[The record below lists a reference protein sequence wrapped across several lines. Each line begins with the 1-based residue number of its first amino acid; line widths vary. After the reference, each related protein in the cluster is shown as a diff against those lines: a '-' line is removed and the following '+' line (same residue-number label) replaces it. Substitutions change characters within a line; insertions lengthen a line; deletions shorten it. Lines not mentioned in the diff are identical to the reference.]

1 MNYYHNL
8 VTQKSWTELTLLKR
22 RLNFVLIG
30 GWAVYLYT
38 QTLKSKDIDIIV
50 DFTELSRLKEYYP
63 IYKNDRLKKYEAVN
77 GEVQIDIYLPYFS
90 NLGLPVEVLL
100 RETQTIDGFTV
111 VTIEYLLAMKLFTLS
126 RRGRS
131 PKGRKDFLDILSLLT
146 HTIDGTQKLSKIIK
160 MYHLQSLCTVF
171 QEFLHETTKIP
182 ELNLNSHQFAKIKQ
196 KIALLLAV

>member
-50 DFTELSRLKEYYP
+50 DFTELSR
-63 IYKNDRLKKYEAVN
+63 
-77 GEVQIDIYLPYFS
+77 
-90 NLGLPVEVLL
+90 
-100 RETQTIDGFTV
+100 
-111 VTIEYLLAMKLFTLS
+111 
-126 RRGRS
+126 RGRS

-171 QEFLHETTKIP
+171 QEFLHETTQIP
-182 ELNLNSHQFAKIKQ
+182 ELSLNSHQFAKIKQ